1 MPILAHNAPVDVE
14 RAHGDLDP
22 SGPSSLATHRAHCR
36 PLVTAVPRGPRRARG
51 RVLVPS
57 VAQPPLVAI
66 VCQWR
71 YFAGR
76 LDRTPPGAVLMCQH
90 KIRALRDSSQEVE
103 VSIGDAPSPSP
114 SPLVHIL
121 LHQRTSAVQFSNGLG
136 MSPQTTNR
144 SLRPHYIGRYNL
156 PALGLAFR
164 ATGVMA
170 SLVTWKAVLP
180 QCAKSIY
187 SRVAT
192 T

>member
-1 MPILAHNAPVDVE
+1 MAHNAPVGVE
-14 RAHGDLDP
+14 RPHDDLDP

-36 PLVTAVPRGPRRARG
+36 PLVTAVPRARG

-76 LDRTPPGAVLMCQH
+76 LDRTPPGAVLMCQL
-90 KIRALRDSSQEVE
+90 KIRALRDSSQKVDA
-103 VSIGDAPSPSP
+103 SIGDAPSPSP

-121 LHQRTSAVQFSNGLG
+121 LHQRTSAAQFSNGLG

-164 ATGVMA
+164 V
-170 SLVTWKAVLP
+170 SELLELWH
-180 QCAKSIY
+180 
-187 SRVAT
+187 R
-192 T
+192 